1 MVSEVSQTQMTRAN
15 LIPAGFLRLRWGLII
30 LAYLAIGM
38 LILNFNVL
46 VPTDD
51 TLQLEVDDVPNDD
64 IYAPVSLSYESTV
77 LTDQARQTARDTT
90 PPVYDRLFDETSEHL
105 ELTQEIVDYMNWV
118 RSDPYSTVDQKVHDL
133 QSITLLKNVDEDTW
147 RELLGATS
155 SRWGVI
161 TEAIMPTVAE
171 VMSLEIY
178 PDGISD
184 AQNALTSIVN
194 PSISFVDRRI
204 VTEIASE
211 LIIPNVRLNETA
223 TNQAQEDQAEAV
235 QPVLRNFEEGEI
247 VIQKGQKIRPADI
260 EALRQFGLLQSDKN
274 NSRQLASSFLI
285 LLMVSLVQF
294 LYIQRFYPRVVA
306 SESLM
311 LVLPI
316 LTLAFLAG
324 ALIFGPDGLDQ
335 QRLYP
340 AAAMALLVTA
350 LVGPHLGTFMV
361 AGVAILVGTMFGNS
375 LELILLIAVGG
386 MVGSVALQDVESL
399 NSYFRAGFFIGIA
412 NLIIVL
418 AFLLEQENQPEPLVF
433 ITDTSLAFLSGLLAA
448 GVALVGLYMI
458 GTMANLT
465 TNIKLIEL
473 MQPNQPLLQD
483 LLRKAPGT
491 YQHSLQ
497 VANLS
502 ELAAERI
509 GANASLV
516 RVAAMYHDIGK
527 TLNAQFF
534 VENQAEGLNPHDE
547 INDPFR
553 SAALIIGHVTE
564 GERMARR
571 NRLPQ
576 RIRDFIREH
585 HGTNKPMYFYMKAL
599 EQVGGDETQIDEAHF
614 TYPGPAPQSR
624 ETAIMMLADGTESAG
639 RAIRPRSLEAVEKVV
654 DKIFQH
660 ALENGQLDDSGL
672 TLADL
677 KEIRKSFVETL
688 QGIYHPRI
696 AYPEREEIKAEVAPK
711 PQLQETTQKPASD
724 GEDVTPPFTTEI
736 FDATETT
743 QIKERPTN
751 TGTDTEPDADADV
764 PCEDSE
770 TAVEAEVAE
779 ASHEADITEVVEEI
793 EEEATEAE
801 ASPEATAKKPPAKK
815 KSSATKTDKPGSIEE
830 EI

>member
-1 MVSEVSQTQMTRAN
+1 MSEASQTQLASGKF
-15 LIPAGFLRLRWGLII
+15 IPAGFNRIRWGLII

-38 LILNFNVL
+38 LLLNFSVVL
-46 VPTDD
+46 PTND
-51 TLQLEVDDVPNDD
+51 TIQLEVDDVPSDD
-64 IYAPVSLSYESTV
+64 IYAPVSLSYESSV
-77 LTDQARQTARDTT
+77 LTEQARQSARDNT
-90 PPVYDRLFDETSEHL
+90 PVVYDRLFDETSEHL
-105 ELTQEIVDYMNWV
+105 ERVQEIVDYINWV
-118 RSDPYSTVDQKVHDL
+118 RSSPYSTTDQKVRDL
-133 QSITLLKNVDEDTW
+133 QAITLLQNVDEDTW
-147 RELLGATS
+147 RELLGSTA
-155 SRWGVI
+155 SRWDVI
-161 TEAIMPTVAE
+161 IEEIVPTVAE

-178 PDGISD
+178 PDSID
-184 AQNALTSIVN
+184 EAQNALTSIVN
-194 PSISFVDRRI
+194 PSIGFVDRRI
-204 VTEIASE
+204 VTEIAGE

-223 TNQAQEDQAEAV
+223 TNQAREEQATAV
-235 QPVLRNFEEGEI
+235 QPVLRNFEEGET
-247 VIQKGQKIRPADI
+247 VIEKGQKIRPADI
-260 EALRQFGLLQSDKN
+260 EALRQFGLLHSDQDN
-274 NSRQLASSFLI
+274 TRQVLSSFMI
-285 LLMVSLVQF
+285 FFMVSLVQY
-294 LYIQRFYPRVVA
+294 LYVERFYPDVMNSKR
-306 SESLM
+306 LM
-311 LVLPI
+311 VVLPS
-316 LTLAFLAG
+316 LTLVFLAG
-324 ALIFGPDGLDQ
+324 AIVFGPDGLDQ

-375 LELILLIAVGG
+375 LELILLIAIGG

-399 NSYFRAGFFIGIA
+399 NSYFRAGFFIGIV
-412 NLIIVL
+412 NIVIVL
-418 AFLLEQENQPEPLVF
+418 AFLFEQENQPDALVF
-433 ITDTSLAFLSGLLAA
+433 VTDSSLAFLSGLLAA

-509 GANASLV
+509 GANATLV

-527 TLNAQFF
+527 TLNAHFF

-585 HGTNKPMYFYMKAL
+585 HGTNKPIYFYLKAL
-599 EQVGGDETQIDEAHF
+599 EQVGGDEDKIDAADF

-624 ETAIMMLADGTESAG
+624 ETAIMMLADGTESAA
-639 RAIRPRSLEAVEKVV
+639 RAIRPRSQEDVEKVV

-677 KEIRKSFVETL
+677 KEIRKSFIETL

-711 PQLQETTQKPASD
+711 PQLEETTEKSIADETSEIE
-724 GEDVTPPFTTEI
+724 EDVVPPFTTEI

-743 QIKERPTN
+743 QVQERPPTADSN
-751 TGTDTEPDADADV
+751 EKAIQDVVTEADKLSD
-764 PCEDSE
+764 
-770 TAVEAEVAE
+770 EAEVPEVVAAIESEESDAE
-779 ASHEADITEVVEEI
+779 AEVQPV
-793 EEEATEAE
+793 
-801 ASPEATAKKPPAKK
+801 AKQEPAKK
-815 KSSATKTDKPGSIEE
+815 KPASSKTKKSDTIEE
-830 EI
+830 DI